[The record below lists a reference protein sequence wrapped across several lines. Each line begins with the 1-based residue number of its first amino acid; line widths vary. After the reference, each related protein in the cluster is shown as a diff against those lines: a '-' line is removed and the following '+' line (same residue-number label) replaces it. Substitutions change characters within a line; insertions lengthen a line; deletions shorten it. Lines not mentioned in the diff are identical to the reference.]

1 VFRIT
6 SALFNHNAKHRQT
19 TQKTMK
25 NPSRNYL
32 TIAMVALLGG
42 FAATAQAQTTVFS
55 ENFESYAPGAN
66 ELAPWSDTSPPL
78 LNASLTIGA
87 GAGAGG
93 SQGLLWQG
101 NFTPFTWHGW
111 MQGQLGY
118 GGPGFGGTAPSGNTS
133 LNLSDY
139 TLSFDMAVPSGVT
152 LGNLQLNIQGWTDP
166 AYGGVQTETGGHNIP
181 TGMVGVGTGFQTI
194 SVNLGTW
201 AAGSGFNPA
210 SGTYQFQW
218 QVNGWELANGGS
230 NGEKVV
236 IDNVFMT
243 MAVPEP
249 SSLALIGI
257 GAAGL
262 FWLRRKNS

>member
-1 VFRIT
+1 
-6 SALFNHNAKHRQT
+6 
-19 TQKTMK
+19 
-25 NPSRNYL
+25 
-32 TIAMVALLGG
+32 
-42 FAATAQAQTTVFS
+42 
-55 ENFESYAPGAN
+55 
-66 ELAPWSDTSPPL
+66 
-78 LNASLTIGA
+78 
-87 GAGAGG
+87 
-93 SQGLLWQG
+93 
-101 NFTPFTWHGW
+101 
-111 MQGQLGY
+111 
-118 GGPGFGGTAPSGNTS
+118 
-133 LNLSDY
+133 
-139 TLSFDMAVPSGVT
+139 
-152 LGNLQLNIQGWTDP
+152 
-166 AYGGVQTETGGHNIP
+166 
-181 TGMVGVGTGFQTI
+181 MVGVGTGFQTI